1 MHRSGTS
8 LLTRSL
14 VNLGFSLPPNLLPPA
29 ADNPDGF
36 QESADFVSLNDA
48 LLANVGATWDGSW
61 PIHSITDSSKV
72 KGLEQVCSNTLTLWL
87 DSLPD
92 QKVLALK
99 DPRLCR
105 TINQWFNFI
114 PSYLMMSG
122 ISIVRHPFAVV
133 NSIGYR
139 DDMHLI
145 KALSLWLRYNFEFL
159 QWGSKFAPDW
169 HIINF
174 ERFLSNPVKELESFI
189 SYTNIGKENQSFESN
204 ITHLIRYPIP
214 EIPTIL
220 EGIDSQFTD
229 TAILFYDC
237 LFNCKK
243 IGDIDKNIL
252 EQVNNLINVDPLMT
266 QQLLAIESKRR
277 QVLGDALAFERRG
290 VQIDKRNLGELDWKQ
305 NINITPFNNTN
316 NNHITLTN
324 VSLDLYSRKKKSTVL
339 DSINLQIC
347 KGERIGLLGHNGS
360 GKTTL
365 LRLLSGI
372 YRPTRGS
379 ISFTGK
385 HLTPIIDQS
394 LGYSRE
400 LHGKQLCYI
409 NFLLYHQEFISWNM
423 FYEKILIFT
432 ELAEFMDSPIKSW
445 SQGMQTRLSFAL
457 ITNRPLSGLAL
468 DEGLVAGDQWFQRKA
483 KIELDNF
490 IDASGTLVLASHSV
504 DLLQRYCSRGII
516 LHKGR
521 IQFDGSLFRAIQ
533 LYQNLLL

>member
-48 LLANVGATWDGSW
+48 LLARVGLTWDGSW
-61 PIHSITDSSKV
+61 PIHISNELSKV
-72 KGLEQVCSNTLTLWL
+72 KGLEQVCSNSLTSWL
-87 DSLPD
+87 EFLPD

-105 TINQWFNFI
+105 TVNQWFNFI
-114 PSYLMMSG
+114 PPALMMSG
-122 ISIVRHPFAVV
+122 ISIIRHPFAVV
-133 NSIGYR
+133 SSIGYR
-139 DDMHLI
+139 DDMHPI
-145 KALSLWLRYNFEFL
+145 KALSLWFRYNFEFL
-159 QWGSKFAPDW
+159 QWGSIFAPDW
-169 HIINF
+169 HLINF
-174 ERFLSNPVKELESFI
+174 ERFLSNPVNELKTFI
-189 SYTNIGKENQSFESN
+189 SSINIGKENLSFESN

-214 EIPTIL
+214 EIPASL
-220 EGIDSQFTD
+220 DGIDSQFIE

-243 IGDIDKNIL
+243 ISDVDKNIL

-266 QQLLAIESKRR
+266 QQLLAIESRRR

-290 VQIDKRNLGELDWKQ
+290 VQIDKRNLGELDWQQ
-305 NINITPFNNTN
+305 NINITPCNNTN
-316 NNHITLTN
+316 NNHITLAN
-324 VSLDLYSRKKKSTVL
+324 VSLDLYSRNKKSIVI
-339 DSINLQIC
+339 DCINFQIC

-365 LRLLSGI
+365 LRMLSGI
-372 YRPTRGS
+372 YKPTRGT
-379 ISFTGK
+379 ISFFGK
-385 HLTPIIDQS
+385 QLTPIIDQS

-409 NFLLYHQEFISWNM
+409 NFLLYHQESISWNM

-432 ELAEFMDSPIKSW
+432 ELADFMDSPIKSW

>member
-14 VNLGFSLPPNLLPPA
+14 VNFGFSLPPNLLPPA

-48 LLANVGATWDGSW
+48 LLAKVGITWDGSW
-61 PIHSITDSSKV
+61 PPHTSIELSKA
-72 KGLEQVCSNTLTLWL
+72 KGLEDLCLTTLTSWL
-87 DSLPD
+87 ESLPN

-114 PSYLMMSG
+114 PSVLKLSG
-122 ISIVRHPFAVV
+122 ISIIRHPFAVV
-133 NSIGYR
+133 SSIGYR
-139 DDMHLI
+139 DDMHPI
-145 KALSLWLRYNFEFL
+145 KALSLWFRYNFEFL
-159 QWGSKFAPDW
+159 QWGSIFAPGW
-169 HIINF
+169 HLINF
-174 ERFLSNPVKELESFI
+174 ERFLNNSIIELESFY
-189 SYTNIGKENQSFESN
+189 SSMNIGKESLIPNPNFAD
-204 ITHLIRYPIP
+204 LIRYPIP
-214 EIPTIL
+214 EIPITL
-220 EGIDSQFTD
+220 EGIDSRFLD

-237 LFNCKK
+237 LCSCRK
-243 IGDIDKNIL
+243 IGDVDKNIL
-252 EQVNNLINVDPLMT
+252 NQVNELININPLMT
-266 QQLLAIESKRR
+266 QQLLAIESNRR

-290 VQIDKRNLGELDWKQ
+290 VELVKRNPGELDWQ
-305 NINITPFNNTN
+305 LNNKIIATN
-316 NNHITLTN
+316 KIENNHIFLAN
-324 VSLDLYSRKKKSTVL
+324 VSLDLYSRNKKSIVIDNL
-339 DSINLQIC
+339 SLQIR
-347 KGERIGLLGHNGS
+347 KGDRIGLLGHNGS

-365 LRLLSGI
+365 LRILSGI
-372 YRPTRGS
+372 YKPTSGA
-379 ISFTGK
+379 ISFSGK
-385 HLTPIIDQS
+385 ELTPIIDQS

-409 NFLLYHQEFISWNM
+409 NFLLYHHEFLSWDM

-432 ELAEFMDSPIKSW
+432 ELANFMDTPIKSW

-483 KIELDNF
+483 KIQLDNF
-490 IDASGTLVLASHSV
+490 IDGLGTLVLASHSV

-516 LHKGR
+516 LHKGK

-533 LYQNLLL
+533 LYQNLL

>member
-14 VNLGFSLPPNLLPPA
+14 VNFGFSLPPNLLPPA

-48 LLANVGATWDGSW
+48 LLAKVGITWDGSW
-61 PIHSITDSSKV
+61 PPHTSIELSKA
-72 KGLEQVCSNTLTLWL
+72 KGLEDLCLTTLTSWL
-87 DSLPD
+87 ESLPN

-105 TINQWFNFI
+105 TVSQWFNFI
-114 PSYLMMSG
+114 PSVLKLSG
-122 ISIVRHPFAVV
+122 ISVIRHPFAVV
-133 NSIGYR
+133 SSIGYR
-139 DDMHLI
+139 DDMHPI
-145 KALSLWLRYNFEFL
+145 KALSLWFRYNFEFL
-159 QWGSKFAPDW
+159 QWGSIFAPGW
-169 HIINF
+169 HLINF
-174 ERFLSNPVKELESFI
+174 ERFLNNPIIELESFY
-189 SYTNIGKENQSFESN
+189 SSMNIGKESLIPNPNFAG
-204 ITHLIRYPIP
+204 LIRYPIP
-214 EIPTIL
+214 EIPITL
-220 EGIDSQFTD
+220 EGIDSRFLD

-237 LFNCKK
+237 LCSCRK
-243 IGDIDKNIL
+243 IGDVDKNIL
-252 EQVNNLINVDPLMT
+252 NQVNELININPLMT
-266 QQLLAIESKRR
+266 QQLLAIESNRR

-290 VQIDKRNLGELDWKQ
+290 VELVKRNPGELDWQ
-305 NINITPFNNTN
+305 LNNKIIATN
-316 NNHITLTN
+316 KIENNHIFLAN
-324 VSLDLYSRKKKSTVL
+324 VSLDLYSRNKKSIVIDNL
-339 DSINLQIC
+339 SLQIR
-347 KGERIGLLGHNGS
+347 KGDRIGLLGHNGS

-365 LRLLSGI
+365 LRILSGI
-372 YRPTRGS
+372 YKPTRGT
-379 ISFTGK
+379 INFLDK
-385 HLTPIIDQS
+385 QLTPIIDQS

-409 NFLLYHQEFISWNM
+409 NFLLYHQEFLSWDM

-432 ELAEFMDSPIKSW
+432 ELDNFMDTPIKSW

-483 KIELDNF
+483 KIQLDNF
-490 IDASGTLVLASHSV
+490 IDGLGTLVLASHSV

-516 LHKGR
+516 LHKGK

-533 LYQNLLL
+533 LYQNLL

>member
-14 VNLGFSLPPNLLPPA
+14 VNFGFSLPPNLLPPA

-48 LLANVGATWDGSW
+48 LLAKVGITWDGSW
-61 PIHSITDSSKV
+61 PPHTSIELSKA
-72 KGLEQVCSNTLTLWL
+72 KGLEDLCLTTLTSWL
-87 DSLPD
+87 ESLPN

-105 TINQWFNFI
+105 TVSQWFNFI
-114 PSYLMMSG
+114 PSVLKLSG
-122 ISIVRHPFAVV
+122 ISVIRHPFAVV
-133 NSIGYR
+133 SSIGYR
-139 DDMHLI
+139 DDMHPI
-145 KALSLWLRYNFEFL
+145 KALSLWFRYNFEFL
-159 QWGSKFAPDW
+159 QWGSIFAPGW
-169 HIINF
+169 HLINF
-174 ERFLSNPVKELESFI
+174 ERFLNNPIIELESFY
-189 SYTNIGKENQSFESN
+189 SSMNIGKESLIPNPNFAG
-204 ITHLIRYPIP
+204 LIRYPIP
-214 EIPTIL
+214 EIPITL
-220 EGIDSQFTD
+220 EGIDSRFLD

-237 LFNCKK
+237 LCSCRK
-243 IGDIDKNIL
+243 IGDVDKNIL
-252 EQVNNLINVDPLMT
+252 NQVNELININPLMT
-266 QQLLAIESKRR
+266 QQLLAIESNRR

-290 VQIDKRNLGELDWKQ
+290 VELVKRNPGELDWQ
-305 NINITPFNNTN
+305 LNNKIIATN
-316 NNHITLTN
+316 KIENNHIFLAN
-324 VSLDLYSRKKKSTVL
+324 VSLDLYSRNNKSIVIDNL
-339 DSINLQIC
+339 SLQIR
-347 KGERIGLLGHNGS
+347 KGDRIGLLGHNGS

-365 LRLLSGI
+365 LRILSGI
-372 YRPTRGS
+372 YKPTRGT
-379 ISFTGK
+379 INFLDK
-385 HLTPIIDQS
+385 QLTPIIDQS

-409 NFLLYHQEFISWNM
+409 NFLLYHQEFLSWDM

-432 ELAEFMDSPIKSW
+432 ELDNFMDTPIKSW

-483 KIELDNF
+483 KIQLDNF
-490 IDASGTLVLASHSV
+490 IDGLGTLVLASHSV

-516 LHKGR
+516 LHKGK

-533 LYQNLLL
+533 LYQNLL